1 MKKTVLLL
9 LLSILLAALCS
20 CGQELPIETAGT
32 AETTPTTAQTSAAT
46 IVTEPAAP
54 IVEPTL
60 HTVSFIAAGD
70 NMAYYGN
77 VRDAKR
83 NAEGTELKYDFRPSY
98 TDIAPIVEQYDLA
111 FINQETLMC
120 GDGYELSYYP
130 RFNSPRE
137 LGDAV
142 VDAGFDIVG
151 LANNHM
157 LDKGERGLLATLDYW
172 ELQPVTA
179 IGAYRSASDFENIEI
194 VERDGIRIALL
205 AFTYGTNGLKL
216 PVGSEV
222 YIPYIDSELVARKV
236 REAEELAD
244 FTVVS
249 IHWGYENTFKPNEQ
263 QREIAAV
270 IHENGGD
277 VIIGHHPHCIQPI
290 EWLGEGENRTLCVY
304 SLGNFMSEM
313 AKDYNILGGMITF
326 DITRLGES
334 GKAKIENAIFLP
346 TVFDYNKSFYN
357 NHIFMLEDY
366 TDAQARA
373 HGIAYYGNYT
383 TLDTLVGYVKKTIAA
398 EFLPDWLKE
407 E

>member
-1 MKKTVLLL
+1 MKKLFILLL
-9 LLSILLAALCS
+9 LLLALLCS
-20 CGQELPIETAGT
+20 CGQNAPIDAESTTAPTTETA
-32 AETTPTTAQTSAAT
+32 PTSAAT
-46 IVTEPAAP
+46 IVTEPLAP
-54 IVEPTL
+54 VVEPTL

-77 VRDAKR
+77 VRDAKK
-83 NAEGTELKYDFRPSY
+83 NAEGTELTYDFRPSY
-98 TDIAPIVEQYDLA
+98 TDISPTVGQYDLS

-142 VDAGFDIVG
+142 VDAGFNIVG

-157 LDKGERGLLATLDYW
+157 LDKGESGLLATLDYW
-172 ELQPVTA
+172 ENQPVTA
-179 IGAYRSASDFENIEI
+179 IGAYRAESDFEDIEV
-194 VERDGIRIALL
+194 VEKDGIRIALL

-216 PVGSEV
+216 PAGSET
-222 YIPYIDSELVARKV
+222 YIPYLDSELVARKV
-236 REAEELAD
+236 REAEKLAD
-244 FTVVS
+244 LTVVS

-263 QREIAAV
+263 QKEIAAV

-290 EWLGEGENRTLCVY
+290 EWLGEGESRTLCVY

-313 AKDYNILGGMITF
+313 AQDYNILGGMVAF

-334 GKAKIENAIFLP
+334 GKASVENVIFLP
-346 TVFDYNKSFYN
+346 TVFDYNRSFYN

-366 TDAQARA
+366 TDAQAKA
-373 HGIAYYGNYT
+373 HGIAYYGNHT
-383 TLDTLVGYVKKTIAA
+383 TLDRLVGYVKKTIDA

>member
-1 MKKTVLLL
+1 MKKLFILLL
-9 LLSILLAALCS
+9 LLLALLCS
-20 CGQELPIETAGT
+20 CGQNAPIDAESTTAPTTETA
-32 AETTPTTAQTSAAT
+32 PTSAAT
-46 IVTEPAAP
+46 IVTEPLAP
-54 IVEPTL
+54 VVEPTM

-77 VRDAKR
+77 VRDAKK
-83 NAEGTELKYDFRPSY
+83 NAEGTELTYDFRPSY
-98 TDIAPIVEQYDLA
+98 TDISPIVGQYDLS

-142 VDAGFDIVG
+142 VDAGFNIVG

-157 LDKGERGLLATLDYW
+157 LDKGESGLLATLDYW
-172 ELQPVTA
+172 ENQPVTA
-179 IGAYRSASDFENIEI
+179 IGAYRAESDFEDIEV
-194 VERDGIRIALL
+194 VEKDGIRIALL

-216 PVGSEV
+216 PAGSET
-222 YIPYIDSELVARKV
+222 YIPYLGSELVARKV

-244 FTVVS
+244 LTVVS

-263 QREIAAV
+263 QKEIAAV

-290 EWLGEGENRTLCVY
+290 EWLGEGESRTLCVY

-313 AKDYNILGGMITF
+313 AQDYNILGGMVAF

-334 GKAKIENAIFLP
+334 GKASVENVIFLP
-346 TVFDYNKSFYN
+346 TVFDYNRSFYN

-366 TDAQARA
+366 TDAQAKA
-373 HGIAYYGNYT
+373 HGIAYYGNHT
-383 TLDTLVGYVKKTIAA
+383 TLDRLVGYVKKTIDA

>member
-1 MKKTVLLL
+1 MKKLFILLL
-9 LLSILLAALCS
+9 LLLALLCS
-20 CGQELPIETAGT
+20 CGQNAPIDAESTTAPTTETA
-32 AETTPTTAQTSAAT
+32 PTSAAT
-46 IVTEPAAP
+46 IVTEPLVP
-54 IVEPTL
+54 VVEPTL

-77 VRDAKR
+77 VRDAKK
-83 NAEGTELKYDFRPSY
+83 NAEGTELTYDFRPSY
-98 TDIAPIVEQYDLA
+98 TDISPIVGQYDLS

-142 VDAGFDIVG
+142 VDAGFNIVG

-157 LDKGERGLLATLDYW
+157 LDKGESGLLATLDYW
-172 ELQPVTA
+172 EKQPVTA
-179 IGAYRSASDFENIEI
+179 IGAYRAESDFEDIEV
-194 VERDGIRIALL
+194 VEKDGIRIALL

-216 PVGSEV
+216 LAGSET
-222 YIPYIDSELVARKV
+222 YIPYLDSELVARKV

-244 FTVVS
+244 LTVVS

-290 EWLGEGENRTLCVY
+290 EWLGEGEDRTLCVY

-313 AKDYNILGGMITF
+313 AQDYNILGGMVAF

-334 GKAKIENAIFLP
+334 GKASVENVIFLP
-346 TVFDYNKSFYN
+346 TVFDYNRSFYN

-366 TDAQARA
+366 TDAQAKA
-373 HGIAYYGNYT
+373 HGIAYYGNHT
-383 TLDTLVGYVKKTIAA
+383 TLDRLVGYVKKTIDA

>member
-1 MKKTVLLL
+1 MKKLFILLL
-9 LLSILLAALCS
+9 LLLALLCS
-20 CGQELPIETAGT
+20 CGQNAPIDVESTTAPTTETA
-32 AETTPTTAQTSAAT
+32 PTSAAT
-46 IVTEPAAP
+46 IVTEPLAP
-54 IVEPTL
+54 VVEPTL

-77 VRDAKR
+77 VRDAKK
-83 NAEGTELKYDFRPSY
+83 NAEGTELTYDFRPSY
-98 TDIAPIVEQYDLA
+98 TDISPTVGQYDLS

-142 VDAGFDIVG
+142 VDAGFNIVG

-157 LDKGERGLLATLDYW
+157 LDKGENGLLATLDYW
-172 ELQPVTA
+172 ENQPVTA
-179 IGAYRSASDFENIEI
+179 IGAYRAESDFEDIEV
-194 VERDGIRIALL
+194 VEKDGIRIALL

-216 PVGSEV
+216 PAGSET
-222 YIPYIDSELVARKV
+222 YIPYLDSELVARKV

-244 FTVVS
+244 LTVVS

-263 QREIAAV
+263 QKEIAAV

-313 AKDYNILGGMITF
+313 AQDYNILGGMVAF

-334 GKAKIENAIFLP
+334 GKASVENVIFLP
-346 TVFDYNKSFYN
+346 TVFDYNRSFYN

-366 TDAQARA
+366 TDAQAKA
-373 HGIAYYGNYT
+373 HGIAYYGNHT
-383 TLDTLVGYVKKTIAA
+383 TLDKLVGYVKKTIDA

>member
-1 MKKTVLLL
+1 MKKLFLLL
-9 LLSILLAALCS
+9 LLLLALLCS
-20 CGQELPIETAGT
+20 CGQNAPIDVESTTAPTTETA
-32 AETTPTTAQTSAAT
+32 PTSAAT
-46 IVTEPAAP
+46 IVTEPLAP
-54 IVEPTL
+54 VVEPTL

-77 VRDAKR
+77 VRDAKK
-83 NAEGTELKYDFRPSY
+83 NAEGTELTYDFRPSY
-98 TDIAPIVEQYDLA
+98 TDISPIVGQYDLS

-142 VDAGFDIVG
+142 VDAGFNIVG

-157 LDKGERGLLATLDYW
+157 LDKGESGLLATLDYW
-172 ELQPVTA
+172 EKQPVTA
-179 IGAYRSASDFENIEI
+179 IGAYRAESDFEEIEV
-194 VERDGIRIALL
+194 VEKDGIRIALL

-216 PVGSEV
+216 PAGSET
-222 YIPYIDSELVARKV
+222 YIPYLDSELVARKV

-244 FTVVS
+244 LTVVS

-263 QREIAAV
+263 QKEIAAV

-290 EWLGEGENRTLCVY
+290 EWLGEGEDRTLCVY

-313 AKDYNILGGMITF
+313 AQDYNILGGMVAF
-326 DITRLGES
+326 EITRLGES
-334 GKAKIENAIFLP
+334 GKASVENVIFLP
-346 TVFDYNKSFYN
+346 TVFDYNRSFYN

-366 TDAQARA
+366 TDAQAKA
-373 HGIAYYGNYT
+373 HGIAYYGNHT
-383 TLDTLVGYVKKTIAA
+383 TLDRLVGYVKKTIDA